1 MFYGT
6 PTFKGRSKRKAALK
20 MGTLF
25 ISLKSERKTMRE
37 EEFVSLKPKMA
48 KV

>member
-6 PTFKGRSKRKAALK
+6 PTLKGRSERKEALK

-37 EEFVSLKPKMA
+37 EEFVSLTPKMA